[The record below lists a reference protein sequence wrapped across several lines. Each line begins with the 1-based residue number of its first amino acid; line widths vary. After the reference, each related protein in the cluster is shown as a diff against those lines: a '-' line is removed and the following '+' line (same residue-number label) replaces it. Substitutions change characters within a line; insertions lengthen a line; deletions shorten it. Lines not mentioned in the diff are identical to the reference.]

1 MECPEPRPKLVL
13 GWPVSGTCRPIRRRR
28 RPGLASRAEPELRSP
43 QVATAA
49 QLLHGRFL
57 TPLAFALVYSIRL
70 AGRARTQAQICRWC
84 YARGSNS
91 AGEVTFAME
100 LAVSGV
106 IGLLFGSVIA
116 WLGLRSRTAG
126 LSARLTF
133 TEKELAAEKA
143 RLARLQQDST
153 ELLIGKARAES
164 ALQAERKTSTEKVEL
179 VTRASEELRNAFKAM
194 AADALKSNNLS
205 FLVLARENLERF
217 QTEAR
222 GDLENR
228 QKAVVD
234 LVTPVRDSLNKVD
247 AQIQQLEVERGKAY
261 SALHTQVQSLITTQ
275 KELQSET
282 GNLVRA
288 LRTPNVRGRWG
299 EIQLRRVV
307 EIAGMLSYC
316 DFTEQQ
322 SVTTETGRLR
332 PDLVVKLPGGKNVVV
347 DAKTPLQA
355 FLDAFETT
363 DEETRRACLANH
375 ARQVR
380 SHMRTLS
387 DKRYWEQF
395 DPTPEFVVMFLPG
408 ETFFSAALEQDPG
421 LIEQGVLQRVIP
433 ASPTTLIALLK
444 AINYGWHQEKRGGNV
459 TKISDLG
466 KELHDRLRLLAGHIT
481 SVGTGLDRAVES
493 YKKAVGSLESRGLV
507 SARKFAELGASVADD
522 IPELEPIETTA
533 RALSFDWD
541 DQDDL
546 PPESAEKKRKAG

>member
-1 MECPEPRPKLVL
+1 M
-13 GWPVSGTCRPIRRRR
+13 GPVIT
-28 RPGLASRAEPELRSP
+28 
-43 QVATAA
+43 
-49 QLLHGRFL
+49 
-57 TPLAFALVYSIRL
+57 
-70 AGRARTQAQICRWC
+70 
-84 YARGSNS
+84 
-91 AGEVTFAME
+91 
-100 LAVSGV
+100 GV

-116 WLGLRSRTAG
+116 WLALRSRTAG
-126 LSARLTF
+126 LSARLSL
-133 TEKELAAEKA
+133 TEKELASGKA
-143 RLARLQQDST
+143 DLARLQQVYTD
-153 ELLIGKARAES
+153 LVAGKAKLES
-164 ALQAERKTSTEKVEL
+164 ALEAERKTSNEKIEL
-179 VTRASEELRNAFKAM
+179 ITRASEELRNAFKAM
-194 AADALKSNNLS
+194 ASDALKSNNLS
-205 FLVLARENLERF
+205 FLTLAKESLERF
-217 QTEAR
+217 QTEAK
-222 GDLENR
+222 GDLDQR
-228 QKAVVD
+228 QRAVAD
-234 LVTPVRDSLNKVD
+234 LVAPVRDSLNKVD

-282 GNLVRA
+282 GNLVKA

-316 DFTEQQ
+316 DFAEQE
-322 SVTTETGRLR
+322 SVTTESGRLR

-363 DEETRRACLANH
+363 DEETRRSCLANH

-380 SHMRTLS
+380 DHMKTLS

-395 DPTPEFVVMFLPG
+395 EATPEFVVMFLPG

-444 AINYGWHQEKRGGNV
+444 AVAYGWNQEKLARNAQQ
-459 TKISDLG
+459 ISALG

-493 YKKAVGSLESRGLV
+493 YNKAVGSLESRVLV
-507 SARKFAELGASVADD
+507 SARKFAELGASVAED
-522 IPELEPIETTA
+522 IPELAPIETTS
-533 RALSFDWD
+533 RALSFEWD
-541 DQDDL
+541 EEDTSPDA
-546 PPESAEKKRKAG
+546 AEDERKAG